1 MQSSTCSKD
10 TFHEVVCSQTAFVF
24 DDPNKFGTS
33 NGMLYLHSN
42 TGNFLVEGFSFFRKF
57 FYLLFLNRLY
67 NRCFFKSISLISGVL
82 VQRTGNRNFQ
92 INKNKEKPLRDIR
105 QRAILVSTEATTVTI
120 QFILTQIIIMG
131 SLKTGKLMR
140 KLNTSQA
147 SQGTETLGIIF
158 MLVIIHAIK
167 LHA

>member
-10 TFHEVVCSQTAFVF
+10 TFYEVVCSQTAFVF
-24 DDPNKFGTS
+24 DNPHKFGTS

-42 TGNFLVEGFSFFRKF
+42 TGHFLVEGFSFFRKF

-67 NRCFFKSISLISGVL
+67 NRCFFKSTSLIFGVL

-92 INKNKEKPLRDIR
+92 TNKNKEKPLRNIR
-105 QRAILVSTEATTVTI
+105 QRAILVYAEVTTVTI
-120 QFILTQIIIMG
+120 LILTQIIIMG
-131 SLKTGKLMR
+131 SLKIGKLMR
-140 KLNTSQA
+140 KQNTSQA
-147 SQGTETLGIIF
+147 SQSTETLGIIF